1 MDPESSREL
10 IRRAQAG
17 ETEALND
24 LLARYLPRLRHWASR
39 RLPSHARDL
48 GDTDDLVQKAL
59 MRTLNNLSTFVYR
72 ADGSFYAYL
81 RQAVMNQ
88 LRDELRRAGRRP
100 EHKDLAESAP
110 DASVSPLD
118 AAIGREAVE
127 RYERALEQLSEA
139 DQEAVILR
147 VEFGFSF
154 QEIADAV
161 GKPSADA
168 ARMAV
173 GRALETLAALM
184 AERERVP

>member
-1 MDPESSREL
+1 
-10 IRRAQAG
+10 
-17 ETEALND
+17 
-24 LLARYLPRLRHWASR
+24 
-39 RLPSHARDL
+39 
-48 GDTDDLVQKAL
+48 
-59 MRTLNNLSTFVYR
+59 
-72 ADGSFYAYL
+72 
-81 RQAVMNQ
+81 MNQ
-88 LRDELRRAGRRP
+88 LRDELRRAARRP

-139 DQEAVILR
+139 DREAVILR

-154 QEIADAV
+154 QEIADAI

-184 AERERVP
+184 AETEHVP